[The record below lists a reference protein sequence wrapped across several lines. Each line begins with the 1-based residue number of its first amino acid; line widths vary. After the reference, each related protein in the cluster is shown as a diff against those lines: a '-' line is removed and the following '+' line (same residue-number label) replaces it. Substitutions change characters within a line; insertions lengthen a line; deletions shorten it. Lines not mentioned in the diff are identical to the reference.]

1 MKISLENGK
10 YEVVFNE
17 KEGSLLVYR
26 HGKFWTDETGNSLL
40 FKMMERIDDLET
52 DILDYQSE
60 VREVYDR

>member
-26 HGKFWTDETGNSLL
+26 HVSL
-40 FKMMERIDDLET
+40 D
-52 DILDYQSE
+52 
-60 VREVYDR
+60 